1 MPERDENKDLHLRFD
16 PLTVSHLGSNMYSR
30 MPNAVAELV
39 ANAYDAD
46 ATRIAVRVNGTGDEQ
61 SIVVEDD
68 GHGMSRDDVREKYLR
83 IGRNRRDTELTG
95 WSESGKRRVSGKK
108 GLGKLALF
116 GIGHHI
122 EVTTTRAGSG
132 DLLVVTMDWNDLIGT
147 KDGDYQPG
155 STTESV
161 DEARRGTKVTIS
173 RLTRTTDIAPRSLA
187 ESLSR
192 LFQYNDS
199 EVSLCVI
206 DRNGV
211 EIPVTRDLRLE
222 SIESEL
228 KWNIPGALKKAAE
241 PLLAWEIK
249 GVIIAGKKPLA
260 TQLRGITVYTNGR
273 LANEPEFFGAAD
285 SSYAYAYMTGYVEV
299 DVLDTIEPDVVA
311 TDRRAVNWEHPK
323 AAQIR
328 QALRWMVEEIA
339 RDRKNWREDQNK
351 KEVAETTG
359 VDTDEW
365 VESISTPEKEP
376 LGDMLNV
383 LHSEDTDMS
392 SESRLKMLS
401 GLQKLAPPYADFVW
415 RHLHPRI
422 QEVSEGA
429 FKAGQYHLALGE
441 GIKGYV
447 QDLRV
452 LVDDYKASETHIM
465 NKLLGTGDGKRLQFA
480 HVYTDGAPKIAGS
493 SAKSLDDGN
502 RALAM
507 AIWQM
512 FRNPIAHEPAETLQ
526 KLNIIS
532 AQDCLDAL
540 SLLSFLRFRLDMLDW
555 VEQ

>member
-1 MPERDENKDLHLRFD
+1 
-16 PLTVSHLGSNMYSR
+16 MYSR

-46 ATRIAVRVNGTGDEQ
+46 ATRIVVRVIGAGEGQ
-61 SIVVEDD
+61 MIVVEDD
-68 GHGMSRDDVREKYLR
+68 GHGMSRDDVRDKYLR
-83 IGRNRRDTELTG
+83 IGRNRRATDSTG

-116 GIGHHI
+116 GIGHRI
-122 EVTTTRAGSG
+122 VVTTTREGRG
-132 DLLVVTMDWNDLIGT
+132 DSLVITMDWDDLIGT
-147 KDGDYQPG
+147 TDGDYQPG
-155 STTESV
+155 ATTESI
-161 DEARRGTKVTIS
+161 DKSSRGTSVTIS
-173 RLTRTTDIAPRSLA
+173 RLTRATGISPRSLA

-199 EVSLCVI
+199 EVALIVV

-211 EIPVTRDLRLE
+211 EIPVTRELRME
-222 SIESEL
+222 AIESEL
-228 KWNIPGALKKAAE
+228 KWNIPAGLNKTVE
-241 PLLAWEIK
+241 SLLAWEVK
-249 GVIIAGKKPLA
+249 GSIIAAKKPLA
-260 TQLRGITVYTNGR
+260 TQMRGITVYTNGR

-285 SSYAYAYMTGYVEV
+285 SSYAYAYMTGYVEI
-299 DVLDTIEPDVVA
+299 DLLDTIEPDVVA

-328 QALRWMVEEIA
+328 LELKRMVEEIA
-339 RDRKNWREDQNK
+339 RDRKSWREDQNK

-392 SESRLKMLS
+392 SESRLKMLF

-452 LVDDYKASETHIM
+452 RVDDYKASETHIM

-480 HVYTDGAPKIAGS
+480 HAYTGGSPKIAGS
-493 SAKSLDDGN
+493 SARSLDDGN

-526 KLNIIS
+526 KLEIIS

-540 SLLSFLRFRLDMLDW
+540 SLLSFLRFRLDMVEW
-555 VEQ
+555 VES

>member
-1 MPERDENKDLHLRFD
+1 MPERDEKKDLQLRFD

-46 ATRIAVRVNGTGDEQ
+46 ATRIAVRVNGTGHQ
-61 SIVVEDD
+61 QCIVVEDD

-122 EVTTTRAGSG
+122 EVVTTRAGSG
-132 DLLVVTMDWNDLIGT
+132 DSLVVTMDWDDLIGT
-147 KDGDYQPG
+147 KDGDYRPG

-161 DEARRGTKVTIS
+161 DKSRHGTKVTIS

-199 EVSLCVI
+199 EVSLVVI
-206 DRNGV
+206 DRNGG

-222 SIESEL
+222 SIESEI
-228 KWNIPGALKKAAE
+228 KWNIPGGLKKTAE
-241 PLLAWEIK
+241 PLLAWEVK
-249 GVIIAGKKPLA
+249 GVIIAAKKPLA
-260 TQLRGITVYTNGR
+260 TQMRGITVYTNGR

-299 DVLDTIEPDVVA
+299 DLLDTIEPDVVA

-328 QALRWMVEEIA
+328 QELKRMVEEIA

-365 VESISTPEKEP
+365 VGSISTPEKEP
-376 LGDMLNV
+376 LNDMLNV
-383 LHSEDTDMS
+383 LHSEDADMS
-392 SESRLKMLS
+392 RESRMQMLS
-401 GLQKLAPPYADFVW
+401 GLQRLAPPYADFVW

-422 QEVSEGA
+422 QEVSEAA
-429 FKAGQYHLALGE
+429 FKAGHYHMALGE
-441 GIKGYV
+441 GIKGYI
-447 QDLRV
+447 QDLRTKA
-452 LVDDYKASETHIM
+452 DDHDDPEGKVI
-465 NKLLGTGDGKRLQFA
+465 NQFLGTGSGKRLRFA
-480 HVYTDGAPKIAGS
+480 HGYTRGSLKISNS
-493 SAKSLDDGN
+493 SATSLDDGN
-502 RALAM
+502 RALVQ

-512 FRNPIAHEPAETLQ
+512 FRNPIAHEPAATLE
-526 KLNIIS
+526 KLEVIS
-532 AQDCLDAL
+532 PRDCLDAL
-540 SLLSFLRFRLDMLDW
+540 SLLSFLRFRLDMVEW
-555 VEQ
+555 VEP